1 MSLDDLV
8 HAPDFEPIGLPSGVF
23 RYGTEPRT
31 TRSGVFA
38 YEPWNP
44 DTPATEL
51 VVSLHTF
58 DVDESH
64 VVVEAPPHEYERL
77 QFAGAQEMAEYVSE
91 CEIAAAESTA
101 DDDASGPATT
111 DASPASRGQCKVY
124 MTGHTSDGRKLGF
137 VAPFWPCCYVE
148 LPEHDSAQTW
158 FSNVVVRA
166 LARSLRVPT
175 SRVRVEFQRRP
186 RFMGYV
192 PDDTNPLRRK
202 LFTMARLSFPN
213 SALMT
218 RAARALRQDWDKP
231 LFVRNPST
239 GTSDA
244 LPKLSVYED
253 GIDVKQ
259 QFLDWA
265 NITPSAWHVLRFP
278 SPALP
283 RRTREM
289 LVDAEFAVADA
300 RWFSPWSGTHP
311 PPASVAPMVI
321 AVLDAE
327 MNSGRKGR
335 MARAF
340 RPTNAVVCV
349 SVVFATVG
357 GTSKEYVEYER
368 RAFVLGNTCAP
379 IPGVV
384 VVLFEN
390 EFDLIA
396 AVRDELFVH
405 QQIDVL
411 AGHNLVRF
419 DMEYLAC
426 RIELFGSDASKRFMR
441 FGCLLAQTLSL
452 HAADLNSSA
461 FGTNRLSKLD
471 GAGFVY
477 IDTMLVCKVAFKL
490 RQNTLS
496 AACENFFGA
505 AAAKFDMPYDLI
517 PEVCAGDNADHWRK
531 LVAYCVQDSVLVL
544 RLLQHWDNVKD
555 WVAQSRII
563 NIPMATNVACGQ
575 QVRVRD
581 YMMRDAHGPAFHMV
595 MNGVNVRDRTK
606 PLTQMSSAVGGYV
619 LDNVQ
624 GLHDKPVVVLDFA
637 SLYPSVQM
645 ANNLC
650 WSTVNLGDIKP
661 HHVAA
666 GLQVKVIET
675 PTGSF
680 EFVQNVPGVFPRA
693 LQALKDARNDYKRVM
708 KANPYGSPEYQNA
721 DNAQKATKIVM
732 NSGYGTAN
740 CDYGI
745 MPCKA
750 LGTSTCWIG
759 RQLNIMANDFCS
771 KEFGTE
777 TLYGDTDSI
786 MVYFPEPEHVKSGTR
801 LERLKYALH
810 MGETAE
816 KQINEFFFAQF
827 GTHIVQ
833 TECEK
838 CYFPFLSSGK
848 KTYAGLKFE
857 PGDERGVADDLS
869 RVAGRK
875 TGKLECKGL
884 RTVRRDVP
892 AFVRSMTNELL
903 DALFFKRDED
913 EFWSIVHTYTERI
926 AHGDMPLEDFVQ
938 TAELKSGYEGK
949 LVSPQVAVS
958 YAREYRER
966 GAGFEDGDRVP
977 FVFVEEPDNERM
989 IRPPWLNEDLAK
1001 ARAVAER
1008 ARLLRMGKAAD
1019 DDEMVAATAAYEA
1032 VVGNVDSDDDADDV
1046 DGNDLSCAGRAMTPS
1061 SRTTSAMSS
1070 TSSRSTTA
1078 LVQSV
1083 DDKKA
1088 KHARHP
1094 DEVVLHPDRNH
1105 VDIVHYIEC
1114 VCAVLEQLMPKA
1126 RKAREE
1132 LLAFGAAY
1140 KHYNRRVR
1148 GCSGSSGMS
1157 VFGGD
1162 TAAHAAS
1169 LPKLSHRKPVEAPE
1183 LKAVSLSASR
1193 SVVTVEKSA
1202 KKPAA
1207 AKKSASGAKVAAPS
1221 LRSFFGK

>member
-1 MSLDDLV
+1 MSLDELQE
-8 HAPDFEPIGLPSGVF
+8 AADFQPFGLPSGVYV
-23 RYGTEPRT
+23 YGTEPRT
-31 TRSGVFA
+31 TRAQVFG
-38 YEPWNP
+38 YLPW
-44 DTPATEL
+44 DLDFAVSEL

-58 DVDESH
+58 DVEEKQ
-64 VVVEAPPHEYERL
+64 VATEASLHEFDRL
-77 QFAGAQEMAEYVSE
+77 QFASAQDMSDFVTQRNEAASEKATKDDTFIEM
-91 CEIAAAESTA
+91 
-101 DDDASGPATT
+101 
-111 DASPASRGQCKVY
+111 GQCKVY
-124 MTGHTSDGRKLGF
+124 ITAHTREGHKIGF
-137 VAPFWPCCYVE
+137 IAPFWPCCYVE
-148 LPEHDSAQTW
+148 MPVRPGADAW
-158 FSNVVVRA
+158 FTDVVARA
-166 LARSLRVPT
+166 LTRSLRVPE
-175 SRVRVEFQRRP
+175 SCMRVDFQRRP
-186 RFMGYV
+186 RFLGYV
-192 PDDTNPLRRK
+192 PDDANPLQRK
-202 LFTMARLSFPN
+202 LFCMARLSFPN
-213 SALMT
+213 STLMSK
-218 RAARALRQDWDKP
+218 AAHTLRQDWGRP
-231 LFVRNPST
+231 LMARNPST
-239 GTSDA
+239 GS
-244 LPKLSVYED
+244 LEPIPKLSVYED

-265 NITPSAWHVLRFP
+265 NITPSAWHCLRFP
-278 SPALP
+278 SPTLP
-283 RRTREM
+283 RRSREM
-289 LVDAEFAVADA
+289 IVDAEFWVADA
-300 RWFSPWSGTHP
+300 RWFTPWTGVDPS
-311 PPASVAPMVI
+311 PASVAPMVVT
-321 AVLDAE
+321 VLDAE

-340 RPTNAVVCV
+340 RPSNAVVCV
-349 SVVFATVG
+349 SMVFATVG
-357 GTSKEYVEYER
+357 ARSSHLKEYVEYER
-368 RAFVLGNTCAP
+368 RAFVLGHTCAP
-379 IPGVV
+379 IPGVM
-384 VVLFEN
+384 VVLFDN

-405 QQIDVL
+405 HRADVV

-426 RIELFGSDASKRFMR
+426 RIVLFGHDASKRFLR
-441 FGCLLAQTLSL
+441 FGTLLTQSLSL

-496 AACENFFGA
+496 AAAEHFLGA
-505 AAAKFDMPYDLI
+505 SASKFDMPYDLI
-517 PEVCAGDNADHWRK
+517 PDVCSNTVPEHWRK

-563 NIPMATNVACGQ
+563 NISMAANVQCGQ
-575 QVRVRD
+575 QVRVRN
-581 YMMRDAHGPAFHMV
+581 YMMRDAHGPPFHMV
-595 MNGVNVRDRTK
+595 LNGVNARDRSK
-606 PLTQMSSAVGGYV
+606 PLVQMSSAVGGYV

-661 HHVAA
+661 HHIAA
-666 GLQVKVIET
+666 GLKVKRIET

-759 RQLNIMANDFCS
+759 RELNIMANDFCS
-771 KEFGTE
+771 KTFGTE

-786 MVYFPEPEHVKSGTR
+786 MIYFPEPEHVKNGTR

-816 KQINEFFFAQF
+816 NDINAFFFTQF
-827 GTHIVQ
+827 NTNIVQ

-857 PGDERGVADDLS
+857 PGDERGVTDDLS
-869 RVAGRK
+869 HKPGFK
-875 TGKLECKGL
+875 SGKLECKGL

-892 AFVRSMTNELL
+892 KFVRSMTDELL
-903 DALFFKRDED
+903 RALFFLRDED
-913 EFWSIVHTYTERI
+913 EFWNIAHTYAERI
-926 AHGDMPLEDFVQ
+926 AMVQLPLTDYVQ
-938 TAELKSGYEGK
+938 TAELKGGYEGK
-949 LVSPQVAVS
+949 LVTPQVAVS

-977 FVFVEEPDNERM
+977 FVFVDEPDNERM
-989 IRPPWLNEDLAK
+989 IRPSWMNEELAK
-1001 ARAVAER
+1001 TRVVADR
-1008 ARLLRMGKAAD
+1008 ARLVRLGKTEDDLEFAAVSATLDTFDALD
-1019 DDEMVAATAAYEA
+1019 DDEDAFE
-1032 VVGNVDSDDDADDV
+1032 GGDRKCQPSD
-1046 DGNDLSCAGRAMTPS
+1046 TFS
-1061 SRTTSAMSS
+1061 SSS
-1070 TSSRSTTA
+1070 KGKLAA
-1078 LVQSV
+1078 LVETV

-1094 DEVVLHPDRNH
+1094 DELSFDPEHNH
-1105 VDIVHYIEC
+1105 LDIEHYMDC

-1126 RKAREE
+1126 KKAREE
-1132 LLAFGAAY
+1132 IMSFGSAY
-1140 KHYNRRVR
+1140 KHFNRRVR
-1148 GCSGSSGMS
+1148 QVEEGGGMGGAFS
-1157 VFGGD
+1157 VD
-1162 TAAHAAS
+1162 TSAHISS
-1169 LPKLSHRKPVEAPE
+1169 LPKLSHRKPTEAPE
-1183 LKAVSLSASR
+1183 LKAVSLRGAG
-1193 SVVTVEKSA
+1193 SVVTMDKKAKKTTPA

-1207 AKKSASGAKVAAPS
+1207 TKAAPS
-1221 LRSFFGK
+1221 LRAFFGSK

>member
-1 MSLDDLV
+1 MSLEDLQD
-8 HAPDFEPIGLPSGVF
+8 APDFEPVGLPSGVYE
-23 RYGTEPRT
+23 YGTEPRT
-31 TRSGVFA
+31 TRAMVFG
-38 YEPWNP
+38 YEPWDP
-44 DTPATEL
+44 DMPARDL

-58 DVDESH
+58 DVEEKQ
-64 VVVEAPPHEYERL
+64 VAAEAPAHEYERL
-77 QFAGAQEMAEYVSE
+77 QTASAQEMTDFVSQ
-91 CEIAAAESTA
+91 CEIAASEKLA
-101 DDDASGPATT
+101 DTDEAPGCDA
-111 DASPASRGQCKVY
+111 ASGQCKVY
-124 MTGHTSDGRKLGF
+124 ITAHTPEGHKLGF
-137 VAPFWPCCYVE
+137 IAPFWPCCYVE
-148 LPEHDSAQTW
+148 LPCRPGAEAW
-158 FSNVVVRA
+158 FTDVVVRA
-166 LARSLRVPT
+166 LTRSLRVP
-175 SRVRVEFQRRP
+175 SSSVRIDLQRRP
-186 RFMGYV
+186 RFLGYV
-192 PDDTNPLRRK
+192 PDDANPLQRK

-213 SALMT
+213 STLT
-218 RAARALRQDWDKP
+218 SKAAHALRQDWGRP
-231 LFVRNPST
+231 LMARNPST
-239 GTSDA
+239 GSYDA
-244 LPKLSVYED
+244 IPKLSVYED

-265 NITPSAWHVLRFP
+265 GITPSAWHCLRFP
-278 SPALP
+278 SPTLP
-283 RRTREM
+283 RRSREM
-289 LVDAEFAVADA
+289 LVDAEFFVADA
-300 RWFSPWSGTHP
+300 RWFTPWTGSEP
-311 PPASVAPMVI
+311 PPASVAPTVVV
-321 AVLDAE
+321 VLDAE

-349 SVVFATVG
+349 SLVFATVG
-357 GTSKEYVEYER
+357 ARSAHLKEYVEYER
-368 RAFVLGNTCAP
+368 RAFVLGNVCAP
-379 IPGVV
+379 IPGVI
-384 VVLFEN
+384 VVLFDN

-405 QQIDVL
+405 HRVDVV

-426 RIELFGSDASKRFMR
+426 RIELFGHDASKRFLR
-441 FGCLLAQTLSL
+441 FGTLLAQALSL

-496 AACENFFGA
+496 AAAEHFLGGS
-505 AAAKFDMPYDLI
+505 AAKFDMPYDLI
-517 PEVCAGDNADHWRK
+517 PEVCSNSVSDHWRK

-544 RLLQHWDNVKD
+544 RLLQQWDNVKD

-563 NIPMATNVACGQ
+563 NIPMAANVQCGQ

-581 YMMRDAHGPAFHMV
+581 YMMRDAHGPPFHMV
-595 MNGVNVRDRTK
+595 MNGVNVRDRSK
-606 PLTQMSSAVGGYV
+606 PLVQMSSAVGGYV

-624 GLHDKPVVVLDFA
+624 GLHDKPVIVLDFA

-650 WSTVNLGDIKP
+650 WSTVNMGDIKP
-661 HHVAA
+661 HHLAA
-666 GLQVKVIET
+666 GLKVKRIET
-675 PTGSF
+675 PTGCF

-708 KANPYGSPEYQNA
+708 KANPYGSAEYQNA

-745 MPCKA
+745 MPCKP

-759 RQLNIMANDFCS
+759 RELNIMANEFCS
-771 KEFGTE
+771 KTFGAE

-786 MVYFPEPEHVKSGTR
+786 MIYFPEPEHVKNGTR

-816 KQINEFFFAQF
+816 TTINEFFFAQF
-827 GTHIVQ
+827 DTHIVQ

-857 PGDERGVADDLS
+857 PGDERGVTEDLGHM
-869 RVAGRK
+869 AGFK
-875 TGKLECKGL
+875 SGKLECKGL

-903 DALFFKRDED
+903 NALFFLRNED
-913 EFWSIVHTYTERI
+913 EFWNIVHTYAERI
-926 AHGDMPLEDFVQ
+926 ARVELPLTDYVQ
-938 TAELKSGYEGK
+938 TAELKGGYEGK
-949 LVSPQVAVS
+949 LVSPQAAVS
-958 YAREYRER
+958 YSREYRER

-977 FVFVEEPDNERM
+977 FVFVDEPDNERM
-989 IRPPWLNEDLAK
+989 TRPPWMNDDLAK
-1001 ARAVAER
+1001 ARVVAER
-1008 ARLLRMGKAAD
+1008 ARLVRMGKTEDDVEFLAVSATFDTVDAFD
-1019 DDEMVAATAAYEA
+1019 DDEDEFGKGSSVA
-1032 VVGNVDSDDDADDV
+1032 G
-1046 DGNDLSCAGRAMTPS
+1046 GSCADTKAKL
-1061 SRTTSAMSS
+1061 TT
-1070 TSSRSTTA
+1070 
-1078 LVQSV
+1078 LVESV

-1094 DEVVLHPDRNH
+1094 DEVLADPEHNH
-1105 VDIVHYIEC
+1105 LDIEHYIDC

-1126 RKAREE
+1126 KKAREE
-1132 LLAFGAAY
+1132 LVAFGSAY
-1140 KHYNRRVR
+1140 KHFNRRVR
-1148 GCSGSSGMS
+1148 QFGQSGGMGVFSVDTSSHVS
-1157 VFGGD
+1157 
-1162 TAAHAAS
+1162 S
-1169 LPKLSHRKPVEAPE
+1169 LPKLSHRKPAEAPE
-1183 LKAVSLSASR
+1183 LKAVSLR
-1193 SVVTVEKSA
+1193 GHGSVVTVEKPSKKSAVA

-1207 AKKSASGAKVAAPS
+1207 KPAPS
-1221 LRSFFGK
+1221 LRSFFGAK